1 MFNPFFDT
9 SSLSDKEL
17 LNKIDEMSAR
27 VVRARMSGINFEII
41 ENMKIVILSC
51 EEELRTRAGT
61 KSLKEVLKDSPCI
74 FESDRDYTKE
84 ANTDESTKK
93 SISRPQW

>member
-27 VVRARMSGINFEII
+27 LVRARMSGINFEII

-61 KSLKEVLKDSPCI
+61 KSLQEIHKEDSCI

-84 ANTDESTKK
+84 AKTDESTKK